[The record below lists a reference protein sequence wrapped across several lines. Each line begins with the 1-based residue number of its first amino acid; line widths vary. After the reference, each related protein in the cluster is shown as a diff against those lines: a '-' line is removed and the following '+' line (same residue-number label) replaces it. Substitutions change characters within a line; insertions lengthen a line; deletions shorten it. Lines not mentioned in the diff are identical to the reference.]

1 MNKIRKGEVKI
12 YKGKEYIA
20 IPDGVKIVKSEN
32 GELCG
37 VGRIPHRL
45 KILK

>member
-1 MNKIRKGEVKI
+1 MDNIQL
-12 YKGKEYIA
+12 YYI
-20 IPDGVKIVKSEN
+20 DGVKIVKSEN